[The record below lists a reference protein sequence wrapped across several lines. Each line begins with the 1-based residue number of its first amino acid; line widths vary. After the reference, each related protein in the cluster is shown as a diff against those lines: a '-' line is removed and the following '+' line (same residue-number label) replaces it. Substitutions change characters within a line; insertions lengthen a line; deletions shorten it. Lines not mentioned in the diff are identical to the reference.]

1 MYIKNYFLTTEPKTE
16 ENKFLTYKEK
26 LMRLLILS
34 LLFVFS
40 FNFSSS
46 QEDNYKGLLTDF
58 IKAQGQFETFN
69 ATIDQMTSMMGVT
82 LNEDEKVEFTNDVM
96 SSLIEMLMPIYK
108 KHFTEQDLNDA
119 IELFK
124 TPIGKKIS
132 EKSPI
137 IAQESMQASMQWG
150 MELSTKLQKYM
161 N

>member
-1 MYIKNYFLTTEPKTE
+1 
-16 ENKFLTYKEK
+16 
-26 LMRLLILS
+26 MRLLILS
-34 LLFVFS
+34 ILFTFS
-40 FNFSSS
+40 FNLSIS

-96 SSLIEMLMPIYK
+96 SSLIEMLVPVYK
-108 KHFTEQDLNDA
+108 KHFTEQDLEDA

>member
-1 MYIKNYFLTTEPKTE
+1 
-16 ENKFLTYKEK
+16 
-26 LMRLLILS
+26 MRLLILS
-34 LLFVFS
+34 ILFTFS
-40 FNFSSS
+40 FNLSIS

-69 ATIDQMTSMMGVT
+69 ATIDQMTSIMGVT

-161 N
+161 K

>member
-1 MYIKNYFLTTEPKTE
+1 
-16 ENKFLTYKEK
+16 
-26 LMRLLILS
+26 MRLLILS

-69 ATIDQMTSMMGVT
+69 ATIDQMTSMMGIT
-82 LNEDEKVEFTNDVM
+82 LNEDEKVEFTSDVM
-96 SSLIEMLMPIYK
+96 SSLIEMLVPVYQ
-108 KHFTEQDLNDA
+108 KHFTEQDLKDA
-119 IELFK
+119 IDLFK

-161 N
+161 K

>member
-1 MYIKNYFLTTEPKTE
+1 
-16 ENKFLTYKEK
+16 
-26 LMRLLILS
+26 MRLLILS
-34 LLFVFS
+34 ILFTFS
-40 FNFSSS
+40 FNFSIS

-96 SSLIEMLMPIYK
+96 SSLIEMLVPVYK
-108 KHFTEQDLNDA
+108 KHFTEQDLKDA

>member
-1 MYIKNYFLTTEPKTE
+1 
-16 ENKFLTYKEK
+16 
-26 LMRLLILS
+26 MRLLILS
-34 LLFVFS
+34 ILFTFS
-40 FNFSSS
+40 FNFSVS

-96 SSLIEMLMPIYK
+96 SSLIEMLVPVYQ
-108 KHFTEQDLNDA
+108 KHFTEQDLKDA
-119 IELFK
+119 IDLFK

>member
-1 MYIKNYFLTTEPKTE
+1 
-16 ENKFLTYKEK
+16 
-26 LMRLLILS
+26 MRLLILS
-34 LLFVFS
+34 ILFTFS
-40 FNFSSS
+40 FNFSIS

-96 SSLIEMLMPIYK
+96 SSLIEMLVPIYK
-108 KHFTEQDLNDA
+108 KHFTEQDLEDA

>member
-1 MYIKNYFLTTEPKTE
+1 
-16 ENKFLTYKEK
+16 
-26 LMRLLILS
+26 MRLLILS
-34 LLFVFS
+34 IVFTFS
-40 FNFSSS
+40 FNFSIS

-96 SSLIEMLMPIYK
+96 SSLIEMLVPVYN
-108 KHFTEQDLNDA
+108 KHFTEQDLEDA

>member
-1 MYIKNYFLTTEPKTE
+1 
-16 ENKFLTYKEK
+16 
-26 LMRLLILS
+26 MRLLILS
-34 LLFVFS
+34 FLFTFS
-40 FNFSSS
+40 FNFSIS

-96 SSLIEMLMPIYK
+96 SSLIEMLVPVYQ
-108 KHFTEQDLNDA
+108 KHFTEQDLKDA
-119 IELFK
+119 IDLFK

>member
-1 MYIKNYFLTTEPKTE
+1 
-16 ENKFLTYKEK
+16 
-26 LMRLLILS
+26 MRLLILS
-34 LLFVFS
+34 ILFTFS
-40 FNFSSS
+40 FNFSIS

-96 SSLIEMLMPIYK
+96 SSLIEMLVPIYQ
-108 KHFTEQDLNDA
+108 KHFTEQDLKDA
-119 IELFK
+119 IDLFK

>member
-1 MYIKNYFLTTEPKTE
+1 
-16 ENKFLTYKEK
+16 
-26 LMRLLILS
+26 MRLLILS

-40 FNFSSS
+40 FNLSNS
-46 QEDNYKGLLTDF
+46 QEDNYRDLLTDF

>member
-1 MYIKNYFLTTEPKTE
+1 
-16 ENKFLTYKEK
+16 
-26 LMRLLILS
+26 MRLLILS
-34 LLFVFS
+34 ILFTFS
-40 FNFSSS
+40 FNSSIS

-58 IKAQGQFETFN
+58 IKVQGQFETFN

-96 SSLIEMLMPIYK
+96 SSLIEMLVPVYK
-108 KHFTEQDLNDA
+108 KHFTEQDLKDA
-119 IELFK
+119 IELLK

>member
-1 MYIKNYFLTTEPKTE
+1 
-16 ENKFLTYKEK
+16 
-26 LMRLLILS
+26 MRLLILS
-34 LLFVFS
+34 ILFTFS
-40 FNFSSS
+40 FNFSIS

-96 SSLIEMLMPIYK
+96 SSLIEMLVPVYK
-108 KHFTEQDLNDA
+108 KHFTEQDLEDA

>member
-1 MYIKNYFLTTEPKTE
+1 
-16 ENKFLTYKEK
+16 
-26 LMRLLILS
+26 MRLLILS
-34 LLFVFS
+34 ILFTFS
-40 FNFSSS
+40 FNLSIS
-46 QEDNYKGLLTDF
+46 QEDNYKGLLTDY

-96 SSLIEMLMPIYK
+96 SSLIEMLVPVYK
-108 KHFTEQDLNDA
+108 KHFTEQDLEDA

>member
-1 MYIKNYFLTTEPKTE
+1 
-16 ENKFLTYKEK
+16 
-26 LMRLLILS
+26 MRLLILS
-34 LLFVFS
+34 ILFTFS
-40 FNFSSS
+40 FNLSIS

-108 KHFTEQDLNDA
+108 KHFTDQDLNDA

>member
-1 MYIKNYFLTTEPKTE
+1 
-16 ENKFLTYKEK
+16 
-26 LMRLLILS
+26 MRLLIIS
-34 LLFVFS
+34 ILFTFS
-40 FNFSSS
+40 FNFSIS

-82 LNEDEKVEFTNDVM
+82 LNEDKKVEFTNDVM
-96 SSLIEMLMPIYK
+96 SSLIEMLVPVYQ
-108 KHFTEQDLNDA
+108 KHFTEQDLKDA

>member
-1 MYIKNYFLTTEPKTE
+1 
-16 ENKFLTYKEK
+16 
-26 LMRLLILS
+26 MRLFIIS

-40 FNFSSS
+40 FNISNS

-58 IKAQGQFETFN
+58 IKVQGQFETFN

-96 SSLIEMLMPIYK
+96 SSLIEMLVPIYQ
-108 KHFTEQDLNDA
+108 KHFTEQDLKDA
-119 IELFK
+119 IDLFK

-161 N
+161 K